1 MTTDELLQLLFPTG
15 APYSLTPDQQAV
27 VRHRRGPAWV
37 LAGPG
42 SGKTEVLS
50 LLALRLLFCDDNDD
64 GHRIAPESLIVT
76 TFTEKAARNIDDR
89 IRRYRDQIVAAQPD
103 LAAVDLSRLRIGTLH
118 SLCND
123 LLQECRAPNYQNV
136 RLMDEFEQ
144 AMFVYEH
151 VSSDPLAE
159 RRDLWATFSYLFAR
173 HEWQPTYNYA
183 PSRWNRAEA
192 LTDIFNR
199 IVDDRVS
206 VPAMHARG
214 GNWQLIAQL
223 YDKYAAAMQTEF
235 RCDFAHLQL
244 RFLEF
249 LGTPLGQVFRE
260 GGGGHSGI
268 TWVLVDEY
276 QDTNLLQE
284 EIYLTLAHAEP
295 SSIVVVGDD
304 DQALYRF
311 RGGSVECMVTFDA
324 ACRTYLAGTP
334 TVSRYP
340 LVDNFRSH
348 PKIVEFCSNYI
359 EAFPATRLP
368 GARVPNKPR
377 LRAHSSISGN
387 YQAVGVLSGT
397 NINHLS
403 TRVAQT
409 IRDLR
414 DHDIIHDYNQAC
426 ILLASTRESPQ
437 NALPYVTALRAAGI
451 DVYNPRNKAFVQQ
464 EEVSA
469 LLGALSSLLDPNG
482 ASIPPRPPGVAALIN
497 ECRAAY
503 DVVAVQ
509 HPGLRQYIERA
520 VGIFRQ
526 RPGQYVESRI
536 QEIIYYLLSLDPFAA
551 WQNDPIRRIR
561 LGRLTSIFE
570 AFAST
575 PVPNRPNVFRGNLR
589 TDEGGSGA
597 MNNLWLL
604 GFYHLLFGYLSRV
617 GVDDVE
623 EEVVGAPPG
632 MLPVMTIHQA
642 KGLEF
647 PFVFVGHLNR
657 AGQISA
663 SHQLETALSQFPT
676 RPERA
681 FQRPPEQTRAELDVI
696 RQYFVAYSRAQNALI
711 LMGTTAH
718 LRAGRPPCGP
728 NRQWLPN
735 QALPL

>member
-1 MTTDELLQLLFPTG
+1 MTTDELLRLLFPPN
-15 APYSLTPDQQAV
+15 APYSLTRDQESV
-27 VRHRRGPAWV
+27 VRHQRGPAWV

-50 LLALRLLFCDDNDD
+50 LLALRLLFCDDNE
-64 GHRIAPESLIVT
+64 GGPVAPESLIVT

-89 IRRYRDQIVAAQPD
+89 IRRYRERVVAAQPA
-103 LAAVDLSRLRIGTLH
+103 LSSVDLSRLRVGTLH

-123 LLQECRAPNYQNV
+123 LLQESRAPNYQNV

-151 VSSDPLAE
+151 VSNDPLA
-159 RRDLWATFSYLFAR
+159 RDHGLWSAFSYLFQPR
-173 HEWQPTYNYA
+173 EWLPRYTDP

-192 LTDIFNR
+192 LTQIFNR
-199 IVDDRVS
+199 MVDDRVS
-206 VPAMHARG
+206 TTSMRARG
-214 GNWQLIAQL
+214 GQWSTIANL
-223 YDKYAAAMQTEF
+223 YDRYAASMHTEF

-249 LGTPLGQVFRE
+249 LGTPLGQIFRD

-268 TWVLVDEY
+268 EWVLVDEY

-284 EIYLTLAHAEP
+284 EIYLTLARRQP
-295 SSIVVVGDD
+295 SNIVVVGDD

-311 RGGSVECMVTFDA
+311 RGGSVECMVTFDS
-324 ACRTYLAGTP
+324 ACRTYLDGAP
-334 TVSRYP
+334 PVSRYS

-348 PKIVEFCSNYI
+348 ADIVEFCSNYI
-359 EAFPATRLP
+359 EAFPAMHLP
-368 GARVPNKPR
+368 GARVPGKPR
-377 LRAHSSISGN
+377 LRPHSPITGD
-387 YQAVGVLSGT
+387 YPAVGVLSGA
-397 NINHLS
+397 NIAQVAG
-403 TRVAQT
+403 RMAQT

-414 DHDIIHDYNQAC
+414 DHNIIHDFNQAC
-426 ILLASTRESPQ
+426 VLLASTRESPR
-437 NALPYVTALRAAGI
+437 NAQPYVAALRAAGI

-464 EEVSA
+464 EEVA
-469 LLGALSSLLDPNG
+469 TLLGALSSLLDPSG
-482 ASIPPRPPGVAALIN
+482 ASIPPRPPTIATLVN
-497 ECRAAY
+497 DCRAAY
-503 DVVAVQ
+503 AVAAAR
-509 HPGLRQYIERA
+509 HTTLRDYIDRC
-520 VGIFRQ
+520 VTIFRQ
-526 RPGQYVESRI
+526 RHGQYVESRL
-536 QEIIYYLLSLDPFAA
+536 QEIIYYLLSLDPFAD
-551 WQNDPIRRIR
+551 WQTDPVRRIR

-597 MNNLWLL
+597 MHNLWLL
-604 GFYHLLFGYLSRV
+604 GFYHLLFGYLARV

-632 MLPVMTIHQA
+632 MVPVMTIHQA

-647 PFVFVGHLNR
+647 PFVFVGHMDR
-657 AGQISA
+657 AGQVSA
-663 SHQLETALSQFPT
+663 SHRLETALSQFPA
-676 RPERA
+676 RPDRA
-681 FQRPPEQTRAELDVI
+681 FQRPAEQVRAQLDVI

-718 LRAGRPPCGP
+718 LRAGRPPSGP